1 MYCCANLFVQ
11 RNVLNGRA
19 YVNNLKTD
27 RLCNCYTSGQVSA
40 ALRSA
45 REFGR
50 KRGHL
55 VVSAVGPAIFDHHVP
70 ALGVAVLGQTA
81 MECLYEMCAFITRAR
96 AKKSDD

>member
-1 MYCCANLFVQ
+1 MVKRQ
-11 RNVLNGRA
+11 
-19 YVNNLKTD
+19 
-27 RLCNCYTSGQVSA
+27 
-40 ALRSA
+40 SA

-96 AKKSDD
+96 AKSLSENIRRDYKVFGA